1 MGNNLDLMLFFE
13 GYVRNYRRLNLNEL
27 HNRSMFTRREIEHFS
42 NLGEMLGFSVFVE
55 DAKYD
60 KRLKRN
66 RPMDLSWWKWDERID
81 KDNFVSLALHLEREN
96 QWDKDVVTIEKLF
109 SMTTEGYIP
118 QNVIGIQNI
127 ESSSRID
134 YLNKLVFKKNTK
146 QQSNV
151 LMIYRFYDRDNDLD
165 RVWAYQFTPSGIIEE
180 RRAICKRDELGYWVS
195 VFEEEYPL
203 LKE

>member
-1 MGNNLDLMLFFE
+1 MDINLDLMLFFE
-13 GYVRNYRRLNLNEL
+13 GYIRNYRRLNLNQL

-42 NLGEMLGFSVFVE
+42 NLGEMLGFYVFVE

-60 KRLKRN
+60 LRMKRN

-81 KDNFVSLALHLEREN
+81 KENFVCLVLHLEREN

-109 SMTTEGYIP
+109 SMTKEGYIP

-127 ESSSRID
+127 ESSLRID
-134 YLNKLVFKKNTK
+134 YLNKLVLKKNKK

-151 LMIYRFYDRDNDLD
+151 LMIYRFYDKDFDLD
-165 RVWAYQFTPSGIIEE
+165 RVWAFFFTPSGNVEE
-180 RRAICKRDELGYWVS
+180 RRAVCKMDKFGYWFS

-203 LKE
+203 LN